1 MAETALA
8 LHSSGPGESQDRRP
22 QWPVI
27 CLGLALALASAAS
40 VAHAGWR
47 MTGLFLVGLMLGLA
61 LYQASFGFTGAYRRL
76 FTTGEVGGI
85 RAQLLLVGATTLLF
99 APVLAAGSAFG
110 QPVAAAEAPL
120 SLAVAIGAL
129 AFGCGMQLAGGCGSG
144 TLFTVGGGSP
154 RMVVTLI
161 AFCAGSFWAS
171 LDLPWWD
178 NFPSAGT
185 IVLGERLGW
194 LGGVASQLALL
205 AVLWLGL
212 GYWGAHARR
221 SDRARPWWRLVLQ
234 GPWPLSAGAAV
245 LAAGNLATL
254 LLAGRPWGIT
264 WGFTLWGAKIAQLAG
279 WDPSAA
285 PYWRD
290 GDWAAAL
297 GQPVTSDVTS
307 VMDVAIIM
315 GALLAAGMAG
325 RFDPVWR
332 VPTRSLAAALIGGLM
347 LGYGARISFGC
358 NIGAFVSGAAST
370 SLHGWLW
377 LLAALPGTWI
387 GIRLRPWFGLPN

>member
-1 MAETALA
+1 MSETAITPEYSGRSGPDRTPQWRVVCLSLVLA
-8 LHSSGPGESQDRRP
+8 LVGASTA
-22 QWPVI
+22 
-27 CLGLALALASAAS
+27 ALS
-40 VAHAGWR
+40 GWR
-47 MTGLFLVGLMLGLA
+47 MTGLFLVGLMLGFA
-61 LYQASFGFTGAYRRL
+61 LYQASFGFTSAYRRL
-76 FTTGEVGGI
+76 FTTGEVDGI
-85 RAQLLLVGATTLLF
+85 RAQLALVGATTLLF
-99 APVLAAGSAFG
+99 APVLAAGSVFG
-110 QPVAAAEAPL
+110 QPVAAVEAPL
-120 SLAVAIGAL
+120 SVSVAI
-129 AFGCGMQLAGGCGSG
+129 FGCGMQLAGGCGSG
-144 TLFTVGGGSP
+144 TLFTIGGGSP

-185 IVLGERLGW
+185 IVLGESVGW
-194 LGGVASQLALL
+194 AAGAALQLALL
-205 AVLWLGL
+205 AALWLGL
-212 GYWGAHARR
+212 GYWGAPAKRVER
-221 SDRARPWWRLVLQ
+221 TTPWWRLAGQ
-234 GPWPLSAGAAV
+234 GRWPLSAGAAV

-279 WDPSAA
+279 WDSAAA

-297 GQPVTSDVTS
+297 GQRVILDVTS
-307 VMDVAIIM
+307 IMDVAIII

-332 VPTRSLAAALIGGLM
+332 VPLRSLAAAVIGGLM
-347 LGYGARISFGC
+347 LGYGARLSSGC
-358 NIGAFVSGAAST
+358 NIGAFISGAAST

-377 LLAALPGTWI
+377 LVAALVGTWV
-387 GIRLRPWFGLPN
+387 GIRLRPSFELPSG

>member
-8 LHSSGPGESQDRRP
+8 LPYSGRSGLQDRRP
-22 QWPVI
+22 QWGMI
-27 CLGLALALASAAS
+27 CLTLMLALAGAVI
-40 VAHAGWR
+40 VAGDGWR
-47 MTGLFLVGLMLGLA
+47 MTGLFLVGLTLGLA

-76 FTTGEVGGI
+76 FTAGEVAGI

-110 QPVAAAEAPL
+110 QPVSAAEAPL
-120 SLAVAIGAL
+120 SLSVAIGAL
-129 AFGCGMQLAGGCGSG
+129 IFGCGMQLAGGCGSG
-144 TLFTVGGGSP
+144 TLFTIGGGSP
-154 RMVVTLI
+154 RMVVTLV

-178 NFPSAGT
+178 TVPSAGT

-194 LGGVASQLALL
+194 LGGVVLQLTLL
-205 AVLWLGL
+205 AILWLGL
-212 GYWGAHARR
+212 GYWGAQARR
-221 SDRARPWWRLVLQ
+221 GDGARPWWRLALQ
-234 GPWPLSAGAAV
+234 GPWPLTAGAAV

-279 WDPSAA
+279 WDPAAA

-297 GQPVTSDVTS
+297 GQPVTADVTS
-307 VMDVAIIM
+307 VMDVAIII
-315 GALLAAGMAG
+315 GALLAAAMAG
-325 RFDPVWR
+325 RFAPIWR
-332 VPTRSLAAALIGGLM
+332 VPARSLAAAVIGGLM

-377 LLAALPGTWI
+377 VVAALVGTSI
-387 GIRLRPWFGLPN
+387 GVRLRPWFALLN